1 MLLLNEINNL
11 QIRTSNYPCKIA
23 CVNSFV
29 CVQVYS
35 RQKAWKKVEG
45 VMQDRRISRNLKG
58 NIFSSSLTPAYVNGV
73 ETMALT
79 EKQQEKEQV
88 CETYLKRIFVGVKRA
103 VERADKR
110 IMNELKVEVGV
121 KESS

>member
-1 MLLLNEINNL
+1 
-11 QIRTSNYPCKIA
+11 
-23 CVNSFV
+23 
-29 CVQVYS
+29 
-35 RQKAWKKVEG
+35 
-45 VMQDRRISRNLKG
+45 MQDRRISRKLKG